1 MTIGDL
7 THVSCH
13 PSGSELVKPLAPAG
27 LGVAGRASL
36 TLELLVFDEARESLT
51 KERIGIFRLVL
62 GMAQTG

>member
-1 MTIGDL
+1 MGSVLNFLVKMTIGDL

-36 TLELLVFDEARESLT
+36 TWSSELDSGRA
-51 KERIGIFRLVL
+51 
-62 GMAQTG
+62 